1 MSSKFIKTESKFAEY
16 FLITNVMVCFMGADV
31 KNKEPLSLLDLKSAL
46 DKIKKRDEE
55 LNFRSGKTYEH
66 LKTLKIVSKKDY
78 KEIFEKIEA
87 LEIPRLKDFHI
98 KKVIDLMPVNLEDL
112 KMILSGY
119 TLTVNNE
126 NLKKIMAVIKE
137 YN

>member
-1 MSSKFIKTESKFAEY
+1 
-16 FLITNVMVCFMGADV
+16 MGADV
-31 KNKEPLSLLDLKSAL
+31 KNKEPLSLLDLKAAL

-66 LKTLKIVSKKDY
+66 LKTLNIVSKKDY

-87 LEIPRLKDFHI
+87 LEVPRLKDFHI

-119 TLTVNNE
+119 TLTVNSD